1 MTNVDPSDLT
11 LWPTIRHLFPLW
23 RAQYRL
29 VSVGLACALVFT
41 LFSLLIPILAV
52 MAVNTWD
59 AIDVLKPLL
68 TERRIVDA
76 ARLTDP
82 SVELTAL

>member
-41 LFSLLIPILAV
+41 LFSLLIPILV
-52 MAVNTWD
+52 QRTIDD
-59 AIDVLKPLL
+59 AIDGGDHSLL
-68 TERRIVDA
+68 VPYLAWVTFA
-76 ARLTDP
+76 TSLTIAI
-82 SVELTAL
+82 ALFNR